1 MQIIPPFRMV
11 RFEQLKRGDLFLFMD
26 GRHQFYAL
34 KVSDARATMVMLGL
48 SFLEDARESFLLP
61 WDAGMV
67 LSLSEDF
74 SILLPTE
81 ATAWSWSGSRRTPVW
96 LGLAGDDVF
105 ICTNGGM
112 SPQQYFPCFVNV
124 KTGAV
129 VDRPLPATS
138 VYTNHCEIAVLGAN
152 HLPRTILKFPLPEEP
167 DTRSA

>member
-11 RFEQLKRGDLFLFMD
+11 RFEQLKPGDLFLFMD

-34 KVSDARATMVMLGL
+34 RVSDARATMVILGP

-96 LGLAGDDVF
+96 LGVAGDDVF

-129 VDRPLPATS
+129 VDRSLPATS
-138 VYTNHCEIAVLGAN
+138 VYTNHWEIAVLGAN
-152 HLPRTILKFPLPEEP
+152 HPPRTILKFPLPEEP